1 MLKLGPWM
9 IGKLAQLNK
18 LCKKLVYVIPPI
30 RFEPS
35 KPEYVFFILR
45 GLDFIKIKILVYE
58 VTGDVAAYISE
69 HMTLSALG

>member
-35 KPEYVFFILR
+35 KPEYVFFNFTR
-45 GLDFIKIKILVYE
+45 TGFYQILVYV
-58 VTGDVAAYISE
+58 VTCDEAAYISE